1 MTLFA
6 TVDPRPIHFMGI
18 AGAGMSGLALLA
30 RQQGIAITGCD
41 NDPSGAADLAA
52 KGVEIWRGHD
62 PEHVVGAR
70 AVVVTAAVPGDHPE
84 LERARAL
91 GVPVVR
97 RADALGQAV
106 AGGTVVAVAGTHGK
120 TTTTVMVTEALAAA
134 GRDPTGLAGGRVARW
149 GGNAR
154 VGKGG
159 GAGTGG
165 TGALYVVEA
174 DEFDKAFL
182 SLRPTVAVVNNVEAD
197 HLECYGGS
205 VTALEDAF
213 VQFAG
218 PAKRV
223 IAGADDAGAQRV
235 AARVTAPVWRVG
247 TGSDADVRIGA
258 LELGERGSTA
268 RLELPEGGR
277 RAVTLRLQVPGLHNV
292 RNAATAL
299 AVVQELGADLDRALE
314 ALAEFSGVG
323 RRFER
328 VGEARGVTVMDDYAH
343 HPTEVQATLAAARQ
357 AFPRRRVVAVFQ
369 PHLFSR
375 TALHGDALGRA
386 LAAADVVVVA
396 PIYAAREQPLPGVSA
411 ELVARGAAR
420 AGATTVAVRDR
431 ASLTDRVVETVRA
444 GDVVF
449 TLGAGDVTRVGPEL
463 IERLGER
470 T

>member
-1 MTLFA
+1 M
-6 TVDPRPIHFMGI
+6 
-18 AGAGMSGLALLA
+18 
-30 RQQGIAITGCD
+30 
-41 NDPSGAADLAA
+41 
-52 KGVEIWRGHD
+52 
-62 PEHVVGAR
+62 
-70 AVVVTAAVPGDHPE
+70 
-84 LERARAL
+84 
-91 GVPVVR
+91 
-97 RADALGQAV
+97 
-106 AGGTVVAVAGTHGK
+106 VAVAGTHGK

-154 VGKGG
+154 VG
-159 GAGTGG
+159 TGKSG
-165 TGALYVVEA
+165 LYVVEA

-182 SLRPTVAVVNNVEAD
+182 SLQPSVAVVNNVEAD

-213 VQFAG
+213 AQFAG
-218 PAKRV
+218 RARRV
-223 IAGADDAGAQRV
+223 IVGGDDAGARRV
-235 AARVTAPVWRVG
+235 AARLSVPVWRVG
-247 TGSDADVRIGA
+247 TGADADVRIGA
-258 LELGERGSTA
+258 PVFTEQGSTA
-268 RLELPEGGR
+268 EVELPGPGGGGS
-277 RAVTLRLQVPGLHNV
+277 AVTLRLLVPGLHNV

-299 AVVQELGADLDRALE
+299 AVVQELGADLDRALN
-314 ALAEFSGVG
+314 ALSEFRGVG

-328 VGEARGVTVMDDYAH
+328 VGEAHGVTVMDDYAH

-357 AFPRRRVVAVFQ
+357 AFPHRRVVAVFQ

-396 PIYAAREQPLPGVSA
+396 PIYAAREQPMPGVSA

-431 ASLTDRVVETVRA
+431 VSLTDRVAETVRT

-463 IERLGER
+463 IEKLETRDAGKGKGA
-470 T
+470 

>member
-30 RQQGIAITGCD
+30 RHHGVAVTGCD
-41 NDPSGAADLAA
+41 TDPSGAADLAA
-52 KGVEIWRGHD
+52 LGVEIWRGHD

-70 AVVVTAAVPGDHPE
+70 AVVVTAAVAGNHPE
-84 LERARAL
+84 LERAHAL
-91 GVPVVR
+91 GIPVVR

-106 AGGTVVAVAGTHGK
+106 AGGIVVAVAGTHGK

-149 GGNAR
+149 NGNAR
-154 VGKGG
+154 VGGRE
-159 GAGTGG
+159 
-165 TGALYVVEA
+165 LYVVEA
-174 DEFDKAFL
+174 DEFDQAFL
-182 SLRPTVAVVNNVEAD
+182 ALTPSVAIVNNVEAD

-205 VTALEDAF
+205 VARLEQAF
-213 VQFAG
+213 ADFAG
-218 PAKRV
+218 RARRV
-223 IAGADDAGAQRV
+223 IAGADDAGARRV
-235 AARVTAPVWRVG
+235 AAAVAAPVWRVG
-247 TGSDADVRIGA
+247 LAADADVRIVA
-258 LELGERGSTA
+258 LQLGERGSSA
-268 RLELPEGGR
+268 QVALPGGQNVR
-277 RAVTLRLQVPGLHNV
+277 IALQVPGLHNV

-299 AVVQELGADLDRALE
+299 AVALELGADLERCIAALE
-314 ALAEFSGVG
+314 RFTGVA

-328 VGEARGVTVMDDYAH
+328 VGEAGGVTVVDDYAH

-357 AFPRRRVVAVFQ
+357 MFPRRRVVAVFQ

-375 TALHGDALGRA
+375 TALHGEALGRA

-396 PIYAAREQPLPGVSA
+396 PIYAAREQPLPGVTA
-411 ELVARGAAR
+411 DLVARGAAR
-420 AGATTVAVRDR
+420 AGAPTVAVRDR
-431 ASLTDRVVETVRA
+431 VALTDRVAERVRA

-463 IERLGER
+463 LERLAHGEAGQAR
-470 T
+470 

>member
-1 MTLFA
+1 MNLFA
-6 TVDPRPIHFMGI
+6 MVDPRPIHFMGI

-30 RQQGIAITGCD
+30 RQQGVAITGCD

-52 KGVEIWRGHD
+52 KGVEIRRGHD

-154 VGKGG
+154 VGNSGSG
-159 GAGTGG
+159 
-165 TGALYVVEA
+165 LYVVEA
-174 DEFDKAFL
+174 DEFDRAFL
-182 SLRPTVAVVNNVEAD
+182 SLEPTVAVVNNVEAD

-213 VQFAG
+213 VQFAER
-218 PAKRV
+218 ARRV
-223 IAGADDAGAQRV
+223 IAGGDDAGARRV
-235 AARVTAPVWRVG
+235 AARVSVPVWRVG
-247 TGSDADVRIGA
+247 TGNDADVRIGA
-258 LELGERGSTA
+258 VELAERGSTA
-268 RLELPEGGR
+268 QIELPGGR
-277 RAVTLRLQVPGLHNV
+277 RPLVLKLQVPGLHNV
-292 RNAATAL
+292 RNAAAAL
-299 AVVQELGADLDRALE
+299 AVGQELGADLERALD
-314 ALAEFSGVG
+314 ALAEFRGVG

-396 PIYAAREQPLPGVSA
+396 PIYPAREQPIAGVTA
-411 ELVARGAAR
+411 ELVARGATR

-431 ASLTDRVVETVRA
+431 ASLTDRVAETVRT

-463 IERLGER
+463 IERLGKR
-470 T
+470 A

>member
-6 TVDPRPIHFMGI
+6 TVDSRPIHFMGI

-30 RQQGIAITGCD
+30 RRQGVAITGCD

-52 KGVEIWRGHD
+52 IGVEIWRGHD
-62 PEHVVGAR
+62 PGHVAGAR
-70 AVVVTAAVPGDHPE
+70 ALVVTAAIPGDHPE

-97 RADALGQAV
+97 RADALSQAV

-154 VGKGG
+154 VGAAEPGG
-159 GAGTGG
+159 GG
-165 TGALYVVEA
+165 LYVVEA
-174 DEFDKAFL
+174 DEFDRAFL
-182 SLRPTVAVVNNVEAD
+182 SLTPSVAVVNNVEAD

-205 VTALEDAF
+205 VAALEDAF

-218 PAKRV
+218 PARRV
-223 IAGADDAGAQRV
+223 IVGADDPGAARV
-235 AARVTAPVWRVG
+235 AARLAAPVWRVG
-247 TGSDADVRIGA
+247 TAVGVDVRIAQPGFT
-258 LELGERGSTA
+258 ERGSTA
-268 RLELPEGGR
+268 RIELPGG
-277 RAVTLRLQVPGLHNV
+277 RAVTLQLAVPGLHNV
-292 RNAATAL
+292 RNAAAAL
-299 AVVQELGADLDRALE
+299 AVAHELGADLERAVA
-314 ALAEFSGVG
+314 ALATFSGVG

-328 VGEARGVTVMDDYAH
+328 VGEAHGVTVVDDYAH

-357 AFPRRRVVAVFQ
+357 AFPERRVVAVFQ

-396 PIYAAREQPLPGVSA
+396 PIYAAREQPLPGVTA
-411 ELVARGAAR
+411 DVVARGAAR
-420 AGATTVAVRDR
+420 AGATTVAVRER
-431 ASLTDRVVETVRA
+431 AGVAEQVAATVRA

-449 TLGAGDVTRVGPEL
+449 TLGAGDITRVGPEL
-463 IERLGER
+463 LEKLGSR
-470 T
+470 R

>member
-1 MTLFA
+1 MNLFA
-6 TVDPRPIHFMGI
+6 TVDPRPVHFMGI

-30 RQQGIAITGCD
+30 RQQGVTITGCD

-52 KGVEIWRGHD
+52 LGVEIWRGHD
-62 PEHVVGAR
+62 PGHVVGAR
-70 AVVVTAAVPGDHPE
+70 ALVVTAAVPGDHPE

-97 RADALGQAV
+97 RADALSQAV

-154 VGKGG
+154 MGG
-159 GAGTGG
+159 RD
-165 TGALYVVEA
+165 LYV
-174 DEFDKAFL
+174 
-182 SLRPTVAVVNNVEAD
+182 VEAD
-197 HLECYGGS
+197 HLECYDGS
-205 VTALEDAF
+205 LAALEQAF
-213 VQFAG
+213 AQFAG
-218 PAKRV
+218 RARRV
-223 IAGADDAGAQRV
+223 IAGGDDAGALRV
-235 AARVTAPVWRVG
+235 VSAVRAPVWRVG
-247 TGSDADVRIGA
+247 LGADADVRIA
-258 LELGERGSTA
+258 DAQLDEQGSTA
-268 RLELPEGGR
+268 RIELPGGG
-277 RAVTLRLQVPGLHNV
+277 ALALRLRMPGLHNV
-292 RNAATAL
+292 RNAAAAL
-299 AVVQELGADLDRALE
+299 AVVHELGADLERALA
-314 ALAEFSGVG
+314 ALAEFTGVG

-328 VGEARGVTVMDDYAH
+328 LGEAGGVTVVDDYAH

-396 PIYAAREQPLPGVSA
+396 PIYGAREQPLPGVSA
-411 ELVARGAAR
+411 ALVARGAVR
-420 AGATTVAVRDR
+420 AGATTVALRER
-431 ASLTDRVVETVRA
+431 ATLTERVAETVQA

-449 TLGAGDVTRVGPEL
+449 TLGAGDITRVGPEL
-463 IERLGER
+463 LARLG
-470 T
+470 TGAGAGA

>member
-6 TVDPRPIHFMGI
+6 TVDSRPIHFMGI
-18 AGAGMSGLALLA
+18 AGTGMSGLALLA
-30 RQQGIAITGCD
+30 RRQGVAITGCD

-52 KGVEIWRGHD
+52 IGVEIWRGHD
-62 PEHVVGAR
+62 PGHVAGAR
-70 AVVVTAAVPGDHPE
+70 ALVVTAAIPGDHPE

-97 RADALGQAV
+97 RADALSQAV

-154 VGKGG
+154 VGAAEPGG
-159 GAGTGG
+159 GG
-165 TGALYVVEA
+165 LYVVEA
-174 DEFDKAFL
+174 DEFDRAFL
-182 SLRPTVAVVNNVEAD
+182 SLTPSVAVVNNVEAD
-197 HLECYGGS
+197 HLECYDGS
-205 VTALEDAF
+205 VAALEDAF

-218 PAKRV
+218 PARRV
-223 IAGADDAGAQRV
+223 IVGADDPGAARV
-235 AARVTAPVWRVG
+235 AARLAAPVWRVG
-247 TGSDADVRIGA
+247 TAVGVDVRIA
-258 LELGERGSTA
+258 QPAFTERGSTA
-268 RLELPEGGR
+268 RIELPGG
-277 RAVTLRLQVPGLHNV
+277 RAVTLQLAVPGLHNV
-292 RNAATAL
+292 RNAAAAL
-299 AVVQELGADLDRALE
+299 AVAHELGADLERALA
-314 ALAEFSGVG
+314 ALATFSGVG

-328 VGEARGVTVMDDYAH
+328 VGEAHGVTVVDDYAH

-357 AFPRRRVVAVFQ
+357 AFPERRVVAVFQ

-411 ELVARGAAR
+411 DVVARGAAR
-420 AGATTVAVRDR
+420 AGATTVAVRER
-431 ASLTDRVVETVRA
+431 AGVAEQVAATVRA

-449 TLGAGDVTRVGPEL
+449 TLGAGDITRVGPEL
-463 IERLGER
+463 LEKLGSR
-470 T
+470 P